1 MTREERYEAL
11 ETAAYN
17 RATRQSLKA
26 MLPWV
31 AVVVA
36 TLGIVWLNAG

>member
-17 RATRQSLKA
+17 RATRQSFKA
-26 MLPWV
+26 MLPWL
-31 AVVVA
+31 AIVVV